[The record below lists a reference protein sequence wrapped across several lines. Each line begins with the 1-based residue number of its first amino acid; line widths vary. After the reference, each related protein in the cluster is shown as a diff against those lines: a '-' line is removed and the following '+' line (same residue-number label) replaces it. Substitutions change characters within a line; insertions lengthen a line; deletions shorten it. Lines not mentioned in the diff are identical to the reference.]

1 MYKRRPPFSGRLW
14 SADCARGPPP
24 RPSTR
29 YKDRVQSDRIN
40 EIKKNEIIKERER
53 FKKEIEDK
61 IVAKVTEAGSI
72 ALSQRVERDK
82 EFIDKFKQSIV
93 LIGKTNLN
101 GEALFKIP
109 KGQYYIFFVATIAEN
124 TIMWNYRIDI
134 STDNQYIE
142 LSNDN
147 AYGLDSKIAK
157 EVLDVISRN

>member
-1 MYKRRPPFSGRLW
+1 
-14 SADCARGPPP
+14 
-24 RPSTR
+24 
-29 YKDRVQSDRIN
+29 
-40 EIKKNEIIKERER
+40 
-53 FKKEIEDK
+53 
-61 IVAKVTEAGSI
+61 
-72 ALSQRVERDK
+72 
-82 EFIDKFKQSIV
+82 
-93 LIGKTNLN
+93 LN